1 MNNPLKELD
10 QIYASEEIK
19 KQTLNYVI
27 NCKHYSNLLLLVPL
41 CVCVLLFGIFIF
53 PKDGKIVPV
62 AYVSLDINPS
72 LELQLDAKDIVIK
85 VVTYNQEDQRV
96 IDKLTLTGVKLQ
108 AAILTLLSD
117 EQYNDYLQNGLLEVS
132 VFANNQSLSSN
143 LEITLNNLLSK
154 QLGTNRYH
162 CSQVDQETHHN
173 ASSHHMSA
181 GKYQIIETIMSYTS
195 QYSFAELNQF
205 SVQELYNI
213 LAIFNQEEVPEGCQ
227 PGYNQDSHHRK
238 NHNQPK

>member
-1 MNNPLKELD
+1 M
-10 QIYASEEIK
+10 
-19 KQTLNYVI
+19 
-27 NCKHYSNLLLLVPL
+27 
-41 CVCVLLFGIFIF
+41 FGIFIF

-132 VFANNQSLSSN
+132 V
-143 LEITLNNLLSK
+143 LLIIK
-154 QLGTNRYH
+154 AYH
-162 CSQVDQETHHN
+162 Q
-173 ASSHHMSA
+173 AL
-181 GKYQIIETIMSYTS
+181 K
-195 QYSFAELNQF
+195 
-205 SVQELYNI
+205 
-213 LAIFNQEEVPEGCQ
+213 
-227 PGYNQDSHHRK
+227 
-238 NHNQPK
+238 

>member
-27 NCKHYSNLLLLVPL
+27 HCKHYSNLLLLVPL

-132 VFANNQSLSSN
+132 VFANN
-143 LEITLNNLLSK
+143 
-154 QLGTNRYH
+154 
-162 CSQVDQETHHN
+162 
-173 ASSHHMSA
+173 
-181 GKYQIIETIMSYTS
+181 
-195 QYSFAELNQF
+195 
-205 SVQELYNI
+205 
-213 LAIFNQEEVPEGCQ
+213 
-227 PGYNQDSHHRK
+227 
-238 NHNQPK
+238 